1 MIQRIC
7 VFCGSSPGAR
17 SEYRDVAR
25 QLGRILA
32 AGEFGL
38 VYGGSNV
45 GMMGA
50 VADAVLEQG
59 GEAIGVIPSRLAGK
73 GIAHPQLSKLH
84 IVDSMHD
91 RKALM
96 AELSDAFIAL
106 PGGLGTIE
114 EFFEVVTWSQLGV
127 HHKPCG
133 LLNVCGYY
141 DHLIAFL
148 DHMVAQYFLKLVHR
162 ETVLVAETPEALLQQ
177 LITYEVPRVDKW
189 IGRE

>member
-1 MIQRIC
+1 MERIC

-17 SEYRDVAR
+17 PEYREAAC

-32 AGEFGL
+32 ARELGL

-45 GMMGA
+45 GIMGA
-50 VADAVLEQG
+50 VADAVLEHG
-59 GEAIGVIPSRLAGK
+59 GEAIGVIPSRLVGK
-73 GIAHPQLSKLH
+73 GIAHPQLSTLH

-106 PGGLGTIE
+106 PGGLGTLE
-114 EFFEVVTWSQLGV
+114 EFFEAVTWSQLGV

-148 DHMVAQYFLKLVHR
+148 DHMVAQYFLKPVHR
-162 ETVLVAETPEALLQQ
+162 DTVLVDDTPEALLQQ
-177 LITYEVPRVDKW
+177 LTTYEVPRVDKW
-189 IGRE
+189 IS